1 MNAFMISCCWDS
13 GRGKTIRFWDH
24 GECFWFS
31 DRQRG
36 RFQRD
41 TGVEVKIESVK
52 VDDSEFVEKPAGTC
66 LSKGENSS
74 SRKSDDIL
82 YQKAEDKD
90 APASDAEAT

>member
-1 MNAFMISCCWDS
+1 M
-13 GRGKTIRFWDH
+13 
-24 GECFWFS
+24 
-31 DRQRG
+31 
-36 RFQRD
+36 
-41 TGVEVKIESVK
+41 KIESVK